1 MRGRGGIGRWREG
14 GDKGCEGGMTNLAM
28 EMLKIVEGGSR

>member
-1 MRGRGGIGRWREG
+1 MREIRRHVT
-14 GDKGCEGGMTNLAM
+14 CEGGMTNLAM